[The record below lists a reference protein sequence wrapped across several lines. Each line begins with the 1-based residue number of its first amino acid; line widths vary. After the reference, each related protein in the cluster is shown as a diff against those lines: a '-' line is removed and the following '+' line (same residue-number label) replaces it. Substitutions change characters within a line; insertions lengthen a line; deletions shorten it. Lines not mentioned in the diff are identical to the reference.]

1 MARKATIDIE
11 IGRLDMMLQLIHYEN
26 LYLME
31 KLGGVEVEKCV
42 DKCMEKMDEILS
54 WDPRD
59 GKKDSL

>member
-54 WDPRD
+54 WDP
-59 GKKDSL
+59 